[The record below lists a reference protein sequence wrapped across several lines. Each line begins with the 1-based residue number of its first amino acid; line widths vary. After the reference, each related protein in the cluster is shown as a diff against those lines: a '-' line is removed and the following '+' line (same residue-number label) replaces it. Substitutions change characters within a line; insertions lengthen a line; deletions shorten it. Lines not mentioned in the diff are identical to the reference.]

1 LVQESAGA
9 EQRITE
15 LHVYDGPSSMIR
27 IAIAGCGEHSR
38 SSHATPLARYASQ
51 HPGEIQLAA
60 ACDLDTRKADEFCRS
75 FGFLRP
81 YADLNQMLE
90 EQKPDACVC
99 IMPIDHIVEKGI
111 ELLERRIPCVI
122 EKPLGTSLD
131 EIERLARVARET
143 QTPHMISVNRRFM
156 PYLNETRS
164 WLQHIGPLRYVR
176 ATQVRHAR
184 NEEDFIWS
192 TAIHV
197 IDALR
202 YMAGEIMSF
211 DVERIMKDATATWFI
226 ISIKFEDGAMGQVE
240 ILPTSG
246 MVEESY
252 EFFGDRFR
260 ARVTAGA
267 GAQRTLELWRDNEL
281 LREATSDES
290 VPEDLRNGAY
300 QEVEEFVG
308 ALRKGSRPYPPIEQI
323 LPSAR
328 ICFAIAE
335 SMTQLETATKD

>member
-1 LVQESAGA
+1 
-9 EQRITE
+9 
-15 LHVYDGPSSMIR
+15 
-27 IAIAGCGEHSR
+27 
-38 SSHATPLARYASQ
+38 
-51 HPGEIQLAA
+51 
-60 ACDLDTRKADEFCRS
+60 
-75 FGFLRP
+75 
-81 YADLNQMLE
+81 
-90 EQKPDACVC
+90 
-99 IMPIDHIVEKGI
+99 
-111 ELLERRIPCVI
+111 
-122 EKPLGTSLD
+122 
-131 EIERLARVARET
+131 
-143 QTPHMISVNRRFM
+143 MISVNRRFM

-281 LREATSDES
+281 SREATSDES

-300 QEVEEFVG
+300 QEVEEFIG

-328 ICFAIAE
+328 ICFAIAD
-335 SMTQLETATKD
+335 SMTQLETAAKD

>member
-1 LVQESAGA
+1 LV
-9 EQRITE
+9 
-15 LHVYDGPSSMIR
+15 
-27 IAIAGCGEHSR
+27 
-38 SSHATPLARYASQ
+38 
-51 HPGEIQLAA
+51 A
-60 ACDLDTRKADEFCRS
+60 ACDLDSRKANEFCQS

-81 YADLNQMLE
+81 YTDLNQMLE

-99 IMPIDHIVEKGI
+99 IMPIDHIVETGI

-122 EKPLGTSLD
+122 EKPLGTSID

-143 QTPHMISVNRRFM
+143 QTPHMVSVNRRFM
-156 PYLNETRS
+156 PYLTETRS
-164 WLQHIGPLRYVR
+164 WVQDGPLRYVR

-184 NEEDFIWS
+184 NEEHFIWE

-197 IDALR
+197 VDALR
-202 YMAGEIMSF
+202 YMVGQISSF
-211 DVERIMKDATATWFI
+211 HVERVMREGTAAWYLLSFQ
-226 ISIKFEDGAMGQVE
+226 FEDGPMGLVE

-252 EFFGDRFR
+252 EFFGERFR

-267 GAQRTLELWRDNEL
+267 GTQRTLELWQDNEL
-281 LREATSDES
+281 VRRATSDES
-290 VPEDLRNGAY
+290 EPEDLRNGGY

-308 ALRKGSRPYPPIEQI
+308 SLRKGIRPYPPIEEI

-328 ICFAIAE
+328 ICFGIAE
-335 SMTQLETATKD
+335 TVTQLETAAKYRD

>member
-1 LVQESAGA
+1 
-9 EQRITE
+9 
-15 LHVYDGPSSMIR
+15 MIR

-38 SSHATPLARYASQ
+38 SSHAMPLARYASQ

-99 IMPIDHIVEKGI
+99 IMPMDHIVEKGI

-156 PYLNETRS
+156 PYLNQARS
-164 WLQHIGPLRYVR
+164 WMQQRGPLRYVR
-176 ATQVRHAR
+176 ASQVRHQR
-184 NEEDFIWS
+184 SEPDFIWS
-192 TAIHV
+192 TAIHA

-202 YMAGEIMSF
+202 HIAGDVEEF
-211 DVERIMKDATATWFI
+211 DVTVSRAGTSGATWYVVALR
-226 ISIKFEDGAMGQVE
+226 FESGASGQVE
-240 ILPTSG
+240 ILPT
-246 MVEESY
+246 
-252 EFFGDRFR
+252 
-260 ARVTAGA
+260 A
-267 GAQRTLELWRDNEL
+267 
-281 LREATSDES
+281 
-290 VPEDLRNGAY
+290 
-300 QEVEEFVG
+300 
-308 ALRKGSRPYPPIEQI
+308 
-323 LPSAR
+323 
-328 ICFAIAE
+328 
-335 SMTQLETATKD
+335 

>member
-1 LVQESAGA
+1 
-9 EQRITE
+9 
-15 LHVYDGPSSMIR
+15 MIR

-51 HPGEIQLAA
+51 HPGEIQLVA
-60 ACDLDTRKADEFCRS
+60 ACDLDARKADEFCHS
-75 FGFLRP
+75 FGFQQA
-81 YADLNQMLE
+81 YTDLNQMLE

-99 IMPIDHIVEKGI
+99 VMPMDHIVEMGI

-131 EIERLARVARET
+131 EIESLARVARET
-143 QTPHMISVNRRFM
+143 QTPHMVSVNRRFM
-156 PYLNETRS
+156 PFLNETKS
-164 WLQHIGPLRYVR
+164 WLQDIGPLRYVR
-176 ATQVRHAR
+176 ATQVRHGR

-197 IDALR
+197 VDALR
-202 YMAGEIMSF
+202 YMVGEINSCHVESVMSGG
-211 DVERIMKDATATWFI
+211 TATWYL
-226 ISIKFEDGAMGQVE
+226 ISLQFEGGPIGQVE

-252 EFFGDRFR
+252 EFFGERFR

-267 GAQRTLELWRDNEL
+267 GTQHSLEHWRDNEL
-281 LREATSDES
+281 VREAKAEES
-290 VPEDLRNGAY
+290 EPEDLRNGSY

-308 ALRKGSRPYPPIEQI
+308 SLLEDRHPYPPIEQI

-328 ICFAIAE
+328 ICFAIAD
-335 SMTQLETATKD
+335 SSSC